1 MNSIMED
8 INSTLLVQQY
18 RLYSELQSKS
28 VSDEIYL
35 SKLENEI
42 ARRSRISGVDLFSK
56 IIDDSLIVK
65 KRKKNEKAN

>member
-1 MNSIMED
+1 MNYIMED
-8 INSTLLVQQY
+8 INSTSLVQQY

-28 VSDEIYL
+28 VNDEIYL

-56 IIDDSLIVK
+56 ITDDGLYSEE
-65 KRKKNEKAN
+65 RKLL

>member
-1 MNSIMED
+1 MNIILED

-18 RLYSELQSKS
+18 RLYRDLQSKS
-28 VSDEIYL
+28 VNDEIYL

-56 IIDDSLIVK
+56 IMEDGYIVK
-65 KRKKNEKAN
+65 KGNYYE

>member
-1 MNSIMED
+1 MNSIMEN

-28 VSDEIYL
+28 VNDEIYL

-42 ARRSRISGVDLFSK
+42 ARRSRISGVDLFS
-56 IIDDSLIVK
+56 IIMDDGLYSEEKEK
-65 KRKKNEKAN
+65 K

>member
-8 INSTLLVQQY
+8 INSTLLFQQY

-28 VSDEIYL
+28 VNDEIYL

-56 IIDDSLIVK
+56 IMDDGLYSEE
-65 KRKKNEKAN
+65 RKLL

>member
-1 MNSIMED
+1 MED
-8 INSTLLVQQY
+8 INSTSLVQQY

-28 VSDEIYL
+28 VNDEIYL

-56 IIDDSLIVK
+56 IMEDGHIVK
-65 KRKKNEKAN
+65 KGNYYE

>member
-1 MNSIMED
+1 MNYIMED
-8 INSTLLVQQY
+8 INSTSLVQQY

-28 VSDEIYL
+28 VNDEIYL

-56 IIDDSLIVK
+56 IMDDGLYSEE
-65 KRKKNEKAN
+65 RKLL

>member
-8 INSTLLVQQY
+8 INSTLLFQQY

-28 VSDEIYL
+28 VNDEIYL

-42 ARRSRISGVDLFSK
+42 ARRSKISGVDLFSK
-56 IIDDSLIVK
+56 IMDDGLYSEE
-65 KRKKNEKAN
+65 RKLL

>member
-1 MNSIMED
+1 MNIILED

-18 RLYSELQSKS
+18 RLSRELQSKS
-28 VSDEIYL
+28 VNDEIYL

-56 IIDDSLIVK
+56 IMEDGYIVK
-65 KRKKNEKAN
+65 KGNYYE